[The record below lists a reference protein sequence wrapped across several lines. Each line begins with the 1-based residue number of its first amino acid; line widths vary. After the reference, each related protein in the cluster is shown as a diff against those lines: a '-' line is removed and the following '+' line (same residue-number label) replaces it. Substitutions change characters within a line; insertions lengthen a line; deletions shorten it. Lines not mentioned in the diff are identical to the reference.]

1 MSEREMRDLA
11 NRLAILSDVLN
22 FPTALEL
29 VKFDP
34 VKAEELLT
42 AREES
47 LERQAEFTKTRQRL
61 QAVAS

>member
-29 VKFDP
+29 VKSDP
-34 VKAEELLT
+34 VKAGELLT

-47 LERQAEFTKTRQRL
+47 LKRQAEFRRTRRRL
-61 QAVAS
+61 QAVPS